1 MTISVLFLKKGAC
14 LRKVVFKKVRR
25 LSRELWWTGSPVAVF
40 EKGKTSGKLLR
51 YLDGLVQGIL
61 FYIEKLPTPLGEDAL

>member
-1 MTISVLFLKKGAC
+1 
-14 LRKVVFKKVRR
+14 

-61 FYIEKLPTPLGEDAL
+61 FYNEKLPPPLREDALRKIQNFLQNNPA